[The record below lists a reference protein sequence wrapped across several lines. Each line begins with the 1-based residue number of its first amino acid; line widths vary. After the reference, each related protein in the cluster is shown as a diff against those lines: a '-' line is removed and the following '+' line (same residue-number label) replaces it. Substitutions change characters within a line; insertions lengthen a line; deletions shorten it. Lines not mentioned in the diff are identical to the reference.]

1 MAASKITKT
10 NLNIGAIS
18 ETLKCSQ
25 SDMTQISSR
34 NTFDLGRLCTHSNIN
49 KWAKYKPIHHSGLQI
64 LSESART
71 DRQGD
76 GEYYG
81 VKIRMDSGDMASL
94 HNVTFAYNK
103 PKGGASSP
111 YRLSDFINEAGTAG
125 YNHLAQPS
133 VYGSVSWQPKD
144 KQLYLDGGAS
154 SDDIQVTF
162 GTNIDDSLSIDFASL
177 LNLKDDDGNDGN
189 VTSLYPIVMVDDY
202 AIALKVKNGFGGY
215 DALPLSY
222 VGLRVAG
229 FHRDLPTSS
238 SGGTSSSESG
248 SGSLPSDF
256 PTITPNGTKAVTM
269 SVGLIKQI
277 VNTNLGYNLNNWTK
291 VDGVM
296 LSGFAVGVPSLND
309 DGLCGMA
316 VTLVA
321 KNYNKALSVSVTA
334 NDTYFTVTCDI
345 KYKDDV
351 PVRDFI
357 VSDNKQYTISVDMRQ
372 GDNNITHSKVVT
384 AFVTSSS
391 VTILSEFYFSDFGIA
406 GSVTG
411 SYTLNISV
419 IGTYSGVDEQVG
431 TGYYSHHK

>member
-1 MAASKITKT
+1 MAASKITKA

-25 SDMTQISSR
+25 SDMAQISSR
-34 NTFDLGRLCTHSNIN
+34 NTFDLGRLCTHANIN

-81 VKIRMDSGDMASL
+81 VMIRMNSGDMASL
-94 HNVTFAYNK
+94 HNVTFAYNR

-111 YRLSDFINEAGTAG
+111 YRLSDFINENGTAG

-133 VYGSVSWQPKD
+133 VYGSVAWQPQD

-162 GTNIDDSLSIDFASL
+162 GTNVGDSLSIDFASL
-177 LNLKDDDGNDGN
+177 LDASGSIKLS
-189 VTSLYPIVMVDDY
+189 SLYPIVMVDDY
-202 AIALKVKNGFGGY
+202 AIALKVKNDFGGY
-215 DALPLSY
+215 TALPLGSG
-222 VGLRVAG
+222 GLRVAG

-248 SGSLPSDF
+248 SGSLPSRF
-256 PTITPNGTKAVTM
+256 PTNTTEGKKAVTM
-269 SVGLIKQI
+269 SVGLIKEI

-291 VDGVM
+291 VGSVM
-296 LSGFAVGVPSLND
+296 LSGYSIGVPSLND

-321 KNYNKALSVSVTA
+321 KNYNKALKVAVA
-334 NDTYFTVTCDI
+334 AKDTYFTVTCEI
-345 KYKDDV
+345 KYKDV
-351 PVRDFI
+351 SVSDFI
-357 VSDNKQYTISVDMRQ
+357 VSDNKQYTISVDMTYGGGGMTTYSQ
-372 GDNNITHSKVVT
+372 VAT

-391 VTILSEFYFSDFGIA
+391 VTILSQFNFKDFGIQ

-411 SYTLNISV
+411 AYTLNISV
-419 IGTYSGVDEQVG
+419 FGTYSGVKEQVG
-431 TGYYSHHK
+431 TGYYSAS

>member
-25 SDMTQISSR
+25 SDMAQISSR

-81 VKIRMDSGDMASL
+81 VKIRMDSMAMSSL
-94 HNVTFAYNK
+94 HNVTFAYNR

-125 YNHLAQPS
+125 YNHLAKPS
-133 VYGSVSWQPKD
+133 VYGSVSWQPQY
-144 KQLYLDGGAS
+144 KQLYLDGGEL

-162 GTNIDDSLSIDFASL
+162 GTNVGDSLSIDFASL
-177 LNLKDDDGNDGN
+177 LNLKDGEG
-189 VTSLYPIVMVDDY
+189 VKSLYPIVMVGKY
-202 AIALKVKNGFGGY
+202 AIALKVKNDLGGY
-215 DALPLSY
+215 AAMPLGSG
-222 VGLRVAG
+222 GLRVAG
-229 FHRDLPTSS
+229 FHRDRPTSG

-248 SGSLPSDF
+248 SGSLPSEF
-256 PTITPNGTKAVTM
+256 PTNTSNGKKAVTM
-269 SVGLIKQI
+269 SVGLIKEI
-277 VNTNLGYNLNNWTK
+277 VNTNLGYNLNNWTM
-291 VDGVM
+291 VDGIV
-296 LSGFAVGVPSLND
+296 LRDFSVGVPSLND

-321 KNYNKALSVSVTA
+321 KNYNKALKAVVELASDTGFSVS
-334 NDTYFTVTCDI
+334 CSI
-345 KYKDDV
+345 KYTDV
-351 PVRDFI
+351 SISDF
-357 VSDNKQYTISVDMRQ
+357 VLSDDNKYTISVTMRQ
-372 GDNNITHSKVVT
+372 GGNDSTYSQVAT
-384 AFVTSSS
+384 AQVASSFFL
-391 VTILSEFYFSDFGIA
+391 IKEFNFSSFGII

-411 SYTLNISV
+411 AYTLNISV
-419 IGTYSGVDEQVG
+419 IGTYSGVSEQVG
-431 TGYYSHHK
+431 TGHFSAS

>member
-1 MAASKITKT
+1 MAASKITKS

-34 NTFDLGRLCTHSNIN
+34 NTFDLGRLCTHANIN

-81 VKIRMDSGDMASL
+81 VMIRMNSGNMASL

-111 YRLSDFINEAGTAG
+111 YRLSDFINENGTAG
-125 YNHLAQPS
+125 YNHLAKPS
-133 VYGSVSWQPKD
+133 VYGSVAWQPQD

-162 GTNIDDSLSIDFASL
+162 GTDSDSLSIDFASL
-177 LNLKDDDGNDGN
+177 LDASGSTKLG
-189 VTSLYPIVMVDDY
+189 SLYPIVMVDDY
-202 AIALKVKNGFGGY
+202 AIALKVKNDLGGY
-215 DALPLSY
+215 AAMPLGSG
-222 VGLRVAG
+222 GLRVAG
-229 FHRDLPTSS
+229 FHRDRPTSS

-256 PTITPNGTKAVTM
+256 PTNTSAGKKAVTM
-269 SVGLIKQI
+269 SVGLIKDI
-277 VNTNLGYNLNNWTK
+277 VNTNLGYNLNQWTYVK
-291 VDGVM
+291 DVM

-321 KNYNKALSVSVTA
+321 KNYNKALSVGVTA
-334 NDTYFTVTCDI
+334 DDTRFTVTCGI
-345 KYKDDV
+345 KYSDDV
-351 PVRDFI
+351 SVRDFV
-357 VSDNKQYTISVDMRQ
+357 VSDNKQYTISVDMTYGGGGMTTYSR
-372 GDNNITHSKVVT
+372 VVT
-384 AFVTSSS
+384 AFVTSS
-391 VTILSEFYFSDFGIA
+391 TFAILSEFKFSDFGIM

-411 SYTLNISV
+411 SYTLNVSV
-419 IGTYSGVDEQVG
+419 YGTYSGVKEQVG
-431 TGYYSHHK
+431 TGHFSAS

>member
-25 SDMTQISSR
+25 SDMSQISSR
-34 NTFDLGRLCTHSNIN
+34 STFDLGRLCTHANIN
-49 KWAKYKPIHHSGLQI
+49 KWARYKPIHHSGLQI

-94 HNVTFAYNK
+94 HNVTFAYNR

-111 YRLSDFINEAGTAG
+111 YRLSDFINENGTVG
-125 YNHLAQPS
+125 YNHLALPS

-177 LNLKDDDGNDGN
+177 LDASGSIK
-189 VTSLYPIVMVDDY
+189 VSSLYPIVMVGKY
-202 AIALKVKNGFGGY
+202 AIALKVKNDLGGY
-215 DALPLSY
+215 AALPLGSG
-222 VGLRVAG
+222 GLRVAG

-256 PTITPNGTKAVTM
+256 PTNTSAGKKAVTM
-269 SVGLIKQI
+269 SVGLIKEI
-277 VNTNLGYNLNNWTK
+277 VNTNLGYNLNKWTK
-291 VDGVM
+291 VGGVM
-296 LSGFAVGVPSLND
+296 LPGYSIGVPSLND

-316 VTLVA
+316 VTLVT
-321 KNYNKALSVSVTA
+321 KNYNKALKVAVELAS
-334 NDTYFTVTCDI
+334 DKDFRVTCSI
-345 KYKDDV
+345 KYSDDV
-351 PVRDFI
+351 SINDF
-357 VSDNKQYTISVDMRQ
+357 VLSDDNKYTISVTMRQ
-372 GDNNITHSKVVT
+372 GGVDMPTYSREAI
-384 AFVTSSS
+384 AQVTSSS
-391 VTILSEFYFSDFGIA
+391 LFLISQFNFKDFGIL

-419 IGTYSGVDEQVG
+419 FGTYSGVSEQVG
-431 TGYYSHHK
+431 TGHYSHS

>member
-1 MAASKITKT
+1 MAASKITKA

-34 NTFDLGRLCTHSNIN
+34 NTFDLGRLCTHTNIN

-81 VKIRMDSGDMASL
+81 VMIRMNSMAMSSL
-94 HNVTFAYNK
+94 HNVTFAYNR

-111 YRLSDFINEAGTAG
+111 YRLSDFINENGTAG
-125 YNHLAQPS
+125 YNHLAKPS

-144 KQLYLDGGAS
+144 KQLYLDGGES

-162 GTNIDDSLSIDFASL
+162 GTNTDDTLSIDFASL
-177 LNLKDDDGNDGN
+177 LDASGSIKLS
-189 VTSLYPIVMVDDY
+189 SLYPIVMVDDY
-202 AIALKVKNGFGGY
+202 AIALKVKNDFGGY
-215 DALPLSY
+215 AALPLGSG
-222 VGLRVAG
+222 GLRVAG
-229 FHRDLPTSS
+229 FHRDRPTSG

-248 SGSLPSDF
+248 SGSLPSEF
-256 PTITPNGTKAVTM
+256 PTNTSNGKKAVTM
-269 SVGLIKQI
+269 SVGLIKEI
-277 VNTNLGYNLNNWTK
+277 VNTNLGYNLNKWTYVK
-291 VDGVM
+291 DVM

-321 KNYNKALSVSVTA
+321 KNYNKALKAVVELASDTGFSVS
-334 NDTYFTVTCDI
+334 CSI
-345 KYKDDV
+345 KYTDV
-351 PVRDFI
+351 SISDF
-357 VSDNKQYTISVDMRQ
+357 VLSDDNKYTISVTMRQ
-372 GDNNITHSKVVT
+372 GDNESTYSQVAT
-384 AFVTSSS
+384 AQVASSFFL
-391 VTILSEFYFSDFGIA
+391 IKEFNFSSFGII

-411 SYTLNISV
+411 AYTLNISV
-419 IGTYSGVDEQVG
+419 FGTYSGVKEQVG
-431 TGYYSHHK
+431 TGHFSAS

>member
-34 NTFDLGRLCTHSNIN
+34 NTFDLGRLCTHTNIN

-81 VKIRMDSGDMASL
+81 VKIRMDSMNMSSL
-94 HNVTFAYNK
+94 HNVTFAYNR

-125 YNHLAQPS
+125 YNHLAKPS

-162 GTNIDDSLSIDFASL
+162 GTNTDDSLSIDFASL
-177 LNLKDDDGNDGN
+177 LNLEDGKD
-189 VTSLYPIVMVDDY
+189 VKSLYPIVMVDDY
-202 AIALKVKNGFGGY
+202 AIALKVKNDLGGY
-215 DALPLSY
+215 AALPLGSG
-222 VGLRVAG
+222 GLRVAG
-229 FHRDLPTSS
+229 FHRDRPTSG

-248 SGSLPSDF
+248 SGSLPSEF
-256 PTITPNGTKAVTM
+256 PTNTSNGKKAVTM
-269 SVGLIKQI
+269 SVGLIKEI
-277 VNTNLGYNLNNWTK
+277 VNTNLGYNLNKWTYVK
-291 VDGVM
+291 DVM
-296 LSGFAVGVPSLND
+296 LSGFSIGVPSLND

-321 KNYNKALSVSVTA
+321 KNYNKALKVEVKLASDKGFSVQC
-334 NDTYFTVTCDI
+334 FI
-345 KYKDDV
+345 KYTDV
-351 PVRDFI
+351 SISDFI
-357 VSDNKQYTISVDMRQ
+357 LSDDNKYTISVTMTQ
-372 GDNNITHSKVVT
+372 GDNNTTYSKVAT
-384 AFVTSSS
+384 AQVASSFFL
-391 VTILSEFYFSDFGIA
+391 ISEFNFSDFGIY

-411 SYTLNISV
+411 AYTLNISV
-419 IGTYSGVDEQVG
+419 FGTYSGVKEQVG
-431 TGYYSHHK
+431 TGHFSAS

>member
-1 MAASKITKT
+1 MAASKITKS

-25 SDMTQISSR
+25 SDMAQISSR
-34 NTFDLGRLCTHSNIN
+34 NTFDLGRLCTHTNIN
-49 KWAKYKPIHHSGLQI
+49 KWAIYKPIHHSGLQI

-81 VKIRMDSGDMASL
+81 VKIRMDSDMSSL
-94 HNVTFAYNK
+94 HNVTFAYNR

-125 YNHLAQPS
+125 YNHLAKPS

-144 KQLYLDGGAS
+144 KQLYLDGGES

-162 GTNIDDSLSIDFASL
+162 GTNTDDPLSIDFASL
-177 LNLKDDDGNDGN
+177 LDASGSIKLS
-189 VTSLYPIVMVDDY
+189 SLYPIVMVDDY
-202 AIALKVKNGFGGY
+202 AIALKVKNDLGGY
-215 DALPLSY
+215 AAMPLGSG
-222 VGLRVAG
+222 GLRVAG
-229 FHRDLPTSS
+229 FHRDRPTSG

-248 SGSLPSDF
+248 SGSLPSEF
-256 PTITPNGTKAVTM
+256 PTNTSAGKKAVTM
-269 SVGLIKQI
+269 SVGLIKDI
-277 VNTNLGYNLNNWTK
+277 VNTNLGYNLNQWTYVK
-291 VDGVM
+291 YVM

-321 KNYNKALSVSVTA
+321 KNYNKALSVGVTA
-334 NDTYFTVTCDI
+334 DDTRFTVTCGI
-345 KYKDDV
+345 KYSDDV
-351 PVRDFI
+351 SVRDFV
-357 VSDNKQYTISVDMRQ
+357 VSDNKQYTISVDMTD
-372 GDNNITHSKVVT
+372 GSSKITRSKVVA
-384 AFVTSSS
+384 AFVTSSTF
-391 VTILSEFYFSDFGIA
+391 TILSEFKFSEFGII

-411 SYTLNISV
+411 AYTLNISV
-419 IGTYSGVDEQVG
+419 FGTYSGVEEQVG
-431 TGYYSHHK
+431 TGHFSTS

>member
-25 SDMTQISSR
+25 SDMSQISSR
-34 NTFDLGRLCTHSNIN
+34 NTFDLGRLCTHANIN

-81 VKIRMDSGDMASL
+81 VKIRMDSMGMSSL
-94 HNVTFAYNK
+94 HNVTFAYNR

-125 YNHLAQPS
+125 YNHLAKPS
-133 VYGSVSWQPKD
+133 VYGSVSWQPQY

-177 LNLKDDDGNDGN
+177 LDASGSIKLS
-189 VTSLYPIVMVDDY
+189 SLYPIVMVDDY
-202 AIALKVKNGFGGY
+202 AIALKVKNDLGGY
-215 DALPLSY
+215 AAMPLGSG
-222 VGLRVAG
+222 GLRVAG
-229 FHRDLPTSS
+229 FHRDRPTSG

-256 PTITPNGTKAVTM
+256 PTNTSDGTKAVKM
-269 SVGLIKQI
+269 SVGLIKEI
-277 VNTNLGYNLNNWTK
+277 VNTNLGYNLNKWTYIK
-291 VDGVM
+291 DVM
-296 LSGFAVGVPSLND
+296 LSDFSVGVPSLND

-321 KNYNKALSVSVTA
+321 KNYNKALKVEVKLASDQGFSVQC
-334 NDTYFTVTCDI
+334 FI
-345 KYKDDV
+345 KYTDV
-351 PVRDFI
+351 SISDFI
-357 VSDNKQYTISVDMRQ
+357 LSDDNKYTISVTMTYGGVNMPTYSQ
-372 GDNNITHSKVVT
+372 EAIAQVASS
-384 AFVTSSS
+384 FFLTSPFDFSS
-391 VTILSEFYFSDFGIA
+391 FDII

-411 SYTLNISV
+411 AYTLNISV
-419 IGTYSGVDEQVG
+419 FGIYSGVKEQVG

>member
-1 MAASKITKT
+1 MAASNITKS

-34 NTFDLGRLCTHSNIN
+34 NTFDLGRLCTHTNIN

-81 VKIRMDSGDMASL
+81 VKIRMDSMNMSSL
-94 HNVTFAYNK
+94 HNVTFAYNR

-111 YRLSDFINEAGTAG
+111 YRLSDFINEGGTAG
-125 YNHLAQPS
+125 YNHLAKPS
-133 VYGSVSWQPKD
+133 VYGSVAWQPQD
-144 KQLYLDGGAS
+144 KQLYLDGGES

-162 GTNIDDSLSIDFASL
+162 GTNTDDSLSIDFASL
-177 LNLKDDDGNDGN
+177 LNLKDGDD
-189 VTSLYPIVMVDDY
+189 VKSLYPIVMVDDY
-202 AIALKVKNGFGGY
+202 AIALKVKNDLGGY
-215 DALPLSY
+215 AALPLGSG
-222 VGLRVAG
+222 GLRVAG
-229 FHRDLPTSS
+229 FHRDRPTSG

-248 SGSLPSDF
+248 SGSMPSEF
-256 PTITPNGTKAVTM
+256 PTNTSNGKKAVTM
-269 SVGLIKQI
+269 SVGLIKEI
-277 VNTNLGYNLNNWTK
+277 VNTNLGYNLNKWTYVK
-291 VDGVM
+291 DVM
-296 LSGFAVGVPSLND
+296 LSGFSIGVPSLND

-321 KNYNKALSVSVTA
+321 KNYNKALKVAVA
-334 NDTYFTVTCDI
+334 AKDTYFTVTCEI
-345 KYKDDV
+345 KYKDV
-351 PVRDFI
+351 PVSDFI
-357 VSDNKQYTISVDMRQ
+357 VSDNKQYTISVDMTYGGGGMTTYSQ
-372 GDNNITHSKVVT
+372 VAT

-391 VTILSEFYFSDFGIA
+391 FTILSEFHFSSFGIQ

-411 SYTLNISV
+411 AYTLNISV
-419 IGTYSGVDEQVG
+419 FGTYSGVEEQVG
-431 TGYYSHHK
+431 TGHYSAS

>member
-34 NTFDLGRLCTHSNIN
+34 NTFDLGRLCTHTNIN

-81 VKIRMDSGDMASL
+81 VKIRMDSMGMSSL
-94 HNVTFAYNK
+94 HNVTFAYNR

-125 YNHLAQPS
+125 YNHLAKPS
-133 VYGSVSWQPKD
+133 VYGSVSWQPQY

-162 GTNIDDSLSIDFASL
+162 GTNTDDTLSIDFASL
-177 LNLKDDDGNDGN
+177 LDASGSIKLS
-189 VTSLYPIVMVDDY
+189 SLYPIVMVDDY
-202 AIALKVKNGFGGY
+202 AIALKVKNDLGGY
-215 DALPLSY
+215 AAMPLGSG
-222 VGLRVAG
+222 GLRVAG
-229 FHRDLPTSS
+229 FHRDRPTSG

-248 SGSLPSDF
+248 SGSLPSEF
-256 PTITPNGTKAVTM
+256 PTNTSNGKKAVTM
-269 SVGLIKQI
+269 SVGLIKEI
-277 VNTNLGYNLNNWTK
+277 VNTNLGYNLNKWTYIK
-291 VDGVM
+291 DVM
-296 LSGFAVGVPSLND
+296 LSGFSIGVPSLND

-321 KNYNKALSVSVTA
+321 KNYNKALKVEVKLASDKGFSVQC
-334 NDTYFTVTCDI
+334 FI
-345 KYKDDV
+345 KYTDV
-351 PVRDFI
+351 PISDF
-357 VSDNKQYTISVDMRQ
+357 VLSDDNKYTISVTMRQ
-372 GDNNITHSKVVT
+372 GDNETTYSQVAT
-384 AFVTSSS
+384 AQVTSSS
-391 VTILSEFYFSDFGIA
+391 FFLIREFNFSSFGIQ

-419 IGTYSGVDEQVG
+419 IGTYSGVSEQVG
-431 TGYYSHHK
+431 TGHYSHS

>member
-81 VKIRMDSGDMASL
+81 VKIRMDSMDMSSL
-94 HNVTFAYNK
+94 HNVTFAYNR

-111 YRLSDFINEAGTAG
+111 YRLSDFINESGTAG
-125 YNHLAQPS
+125 YNHLAEPS

-162 GTNIDDSLSIDFASL
+162 GTNTDDSLSIDFASL
-177 LNLKDDDGNDGN
+177 LDASGSIKLS
-189 VTSLYPIVMVDDY
+189 SLYPIVMVDDY
-202 AIALKVKNGFGGY
+202 AIALKVKNDLGGY
-215 DALPLSY
+215 AAMPLGSG
-222 VGLRVAG
+222 GLRVAG
-229 FHRDLPTSS
+229 FHRDRPTSG

-248 SGSLPSDF
+248 SGSLPSEF
-256 PTITPNGTKAVTM
+256 PTNTSNGKKAVTM
-269 SVGLIKQI
+269 SVGLIKDI
-277 VNTNLGYNLNNWTK
+277 VNTNLGYNLNKWTYVK
-291 VDGVM
+291 DVI

-321 KNYNKALSVSVTA
+321 KNYNKALKAVVGLASDTGFSVRCS
-334 NDTYFTVTCDI
+334 I
-345 KYKDDV
+345 KYTDV
-351 PVRDFI
+351 SISDF
-357 VSDNKQYTISVDMRQ
+357 VLSDDNKYTISVTMRQ
-372 GDNNITHSKVVT
+372 GDNNIEHSKVAT
-384 AFVTSSS
+384 AQVASSFFLIS
-391 VTILSEFYFSDFGIA
+391 QFEFRDFGIM

-411 SYTLNISV
+411 AYTLNISV
-419 IGTYSGVDEQVG
+419 TGTYSGVSEQVG
-431 TGYYSHHK
+431 TGHFSAS

>member
-25 SDMTQISSR
+25 SDMSQISSR
-34 NTFDLGRLCTHSNIN
+34 NTFDLGRLCTHTNIN

-81 VKIRMDSGDMASL
+81 VKIRMDSMGMSSL
-94 HNVTFAYNK
+94 HNVTFAYNR

-125 YNHLAQPS
+125 YNHLAKPS
-133 VYGSVSWQPKD
+133 VYGSVAWQPQY

-162 GTNIDDSLSIDFASL
+162 GTNVGDSLSIDFASL
-177 LNLKDDDGNDGN
+177 LDASGSIKLS
-189 VTSLYPIVMVDDY
+189 SLYPIVMVDDY
-202 AIALKVKNGFGGY
+202 AIALKVKNDLGGY
-215 DALPLSY
+215 AAMPLGSG
-222 VGLRVAG
+222 GLRVAG
-229 FHRDLPTSS
+229 FHRDRPTSG

-248 SGSLPSDF
+248 SGSLPSEF
-256 PTITPNGTKAVTM
+256 PTNTSNGKKAVTM
-269 SVGLIKQI
+269 SVGLIKEI
-277 VNTNLGYNLNNWTK
+277 VNTNLGYNLNKWTYIK
-291 VDGVM
+291 DVM
-296 LSGFAVGVPSLND
+296 LSGYSIGVPSLND

-321 KNYNKALSVSVTA
+321 KNYNKALKAVVELASDTGFSVS
-334 NDTYFTVTCDI
+334 CSI
-345 KYKDDV
+345 KYTDV
-351 PVRDFI
+351 SIRDF
-357 VSDNKQYTISVDMRQ
+357 VLSDDNKYTISVTMRQ
-372 GDNNITHSKVVT
+372 GGNDSTYSQVAT
-384 AFVTSSS
+384 AQVASSFFL
-391 VTILSEFYFSDFGIA
+391 IKEFNFSSFGII

-411 SYTLNISV
+411 AYTLNISV
-419 IGTYSGVDEQVG
+419 FGTYSGVNEQVG
-431 TGYYSHHK
+431 TGHFSAS

>member
-1 MAASKITKT
+1 MAASKITKS

-81 VKIRMDSGDMASL
+81 VMIRMDSGNMGSL
-94 HNVTFAYNK
+94 HNVTFAYNR

-111 YRLSDFINEAGTAG
+111 YRLSDFINENGTAG
-125 YNHLAQPS
+125 YNHLAKPS
-133 VYGSVSWQPKD
+133 VYGSVSWQPQD
-144 KQLYLDGGAS
+144 KQLYLDGGES

-177 LNLKDDDGNDGN
+177 LDASGSIK
-189 VTSLYPIVMVDDY
+189 VSSLYPIVMVDDY
-202 AIALKVKNGFGGY
+202 AIALKVKNGLGGY
-215 DALPLSY
+215 AALPLES

-256 PTITPNGTKAVTM
+256 PTNTSEGKKAVTM
-269 SVGLIKQI
+269 SVGLVKEI

-291 VDGVM
+291 VGGVV
-296 LSGFAVGVPSLND
+296 LRDFAVGVPSLND

-321 KNYNKALSVSVTA
+321 KNYNKALKVEVKLASDKGFSVQC
-334 NDTYFTVTCDI
+334 FI
-345 KYKDDV
+345 KYTDV
-351 PVRDFI
+351 SISDFI
-357 VSDNKQYTISVDMRQ
+357 LSDDNKYTISVTMTYGGVDMPTYSQ
-372 GDNNITHSKVVT
+372 EAIAQVASS
-384 AFVTSSS
+384 FFLTSPFDFSS
-391 VTILSEFYFSDFGIA
+391 FDII

-411 SYTLNISV
+411 AYTLNISV
-419 IGTYSGVDEQVG
+419 FGTYSGVDEQVG
-431 TGYYSHHK
+431 TGYYSHS

>member
-34 NTFDLGRLCTHSNIN
+34 NTFDLGRLCTHANIN

-81 VKIRMDSGDMASL
+81 VMIRMDSMAMSSL
-94 HNVTFAYNK
+94 HNVTFAYNR

-125 YNHLAQPS
+125 YNHLAKPS
-133 VYGSVSWQPKD
+133 VYGSVAWQPKD
-144 KQLYLDGGAS
+144 KQLYLDGGES

-162 GTNIDDSLSIDFASL
+162 GTNVDDSLSIDFASL
-177 LNLKDDDGNDGN
+177 LDASGSIKLS
-189 VTSLYPIVMVDDY
+189 SLYPIVMVGDY
-202 AIALKVKNGFGGY
+202 AIALKVKNDLGGY
-215 DALPLSY
+215 AALPLGSG
-222 VGLRVAG
+222 GLRVAG
-229 FHRDLPTSS
+229 FHRDRPTSG

-256 PTITPNGTKAVTM
+256 PTNTSEGKKAVTM
-269 SVGLIKQI
+269 SVGLIKEI
-277 VNTNLGYNLNNWTK
+277 VNTNLGFNLNNWTYVK
-291 VDGVM
+291 DVM

-321 KNYNKALSVSVTA
+321 KNYNKALKAVVELASDTGFSVS
-334 NDTYFTVTCDI
+334 CSI
-345 KYKDDV
+345 KYTDV
-351 PVRDFI
+351 SISDF
-357 VSDNKQYTISVDMRQ
+357 VLSDDNKYTISVTMRQ
-372 GDNNITHSKVVT
+372 GDNESTYSQVAT
-384 AFVTSSS
+384 AQVASSFFL
-391 VTILSEFYFSDFGIA
+391 IKEFNFSSFGIM

-419 IGTYSGVDEQVG
+419 FGTYSGVKEQVG
-431 TGYYSHHK
+431 TGYFSAS

>member
-1 MAASKITKT
+1 MAASKITKS

-81 VKIRMDSGDMASL
+81 VMIRMNSGDMASL
-94 HNVTFAYNK
+94 HNVTFAYNR

-111 YRLSDFINEAGTAG
+111 YRLSDFINENGTAG
-125 YNHLAQPS
+125 YNHLAKPS

-144 KQLYLDGGAS
+144 KQLYLDGGES

-189 VTSLYPIVMVDDY
+189 VTSLYPIVMVDNY

-222 VGLRVAG
+222 AGLRVAG
-229 FHRDLPTSS
+229 FHRDLPTSG

-256 PTITPNGTKAVTM
+256 PTNTSAGKKAVTM
-269 SVGLIKQI
+269 SVGLIKKI
-277 VNTNLGYNLNNWTK
+277 VNTSLGYNLNKWTK
-291 VDGVM
+291 VGGIM
-296 LSGFAVGVPSLND
+296 LSDYSIGVPSLND

-321 KNYNKALSVSVTA
+321 KNYNKALKVEVKLASDKGFSVQC
-334 NDTYFTVTCDI
+334 FI
-345 KYKDDV
+345 KYTDV
-351 PVRDFI
+351 SISDFI
-357 VSDNKQYTISVDMRQ
+357 RSDDNKYTISVTMTYGGVDMPTYSQ
-372 GDNNITHSKVVT
+372 EAIAQVASS
-384 AFVTSSS
+384 FFLTSPFDFSS
-391 VTILSEFYFSDFGIA
+391 FDII

-411 SYTLNISV
+411 AYTLNISV
-419 IGTYSGVDEQVG
+419 FGIYSGVKEQVG
-431 TGYYSHHK
+431 TGHFSAS

>member
-1 MAASKITKT
+1 MAASKITKS

-25 SDMTQISSR
+25 SDMSQISSR
-34 NTFDLGRLCTHSNIN
+34 NTFDLGRLCTHTNIN

-81 VKIRMDSGDMASL
+81 VKIRMDSMGMSSL
-94 HNVTFAYNK
+94 HNVTFAYNR

-125 YNHLAQPS
+125 YNHLAKPS
-133 VYGSVSWQPKD
+133 VYGSVAWQPQD
-144 KQLYLDGGAS
+144 KQLYLDGGES

-162 GTNIDDSLSIDFASL
+162 GTNTDDTLSIDFASL
-177 LNLKDDDGNDGN
+177 LDASGSIKLS
-189 VTSLYPIVMVDDY
+189 SLYPIVMVDDY
-202 AIALKVKNGFGGY
+202 AIALKVKNDLGGY
-215 DALPLSY
+215 AAMPLGSG
-222 VGLRVAG
+222 GLRVAG
-229 FHRDLPTSS
+229 FHRDRPTSG

-256 PTITPNGTKAVTM
+256 PTNTSNGKKAVTM
-269 SVGLIKQI
+269 SVGLIKEI
-277 VNTNLGYNLNNWTK
+277 ANTNLGYNLNKWTYIK
-291 VDGVM
+291 DVM
-296 LSGFAVGVPSLND
+296 LSGFSIGVPSLND

-321 KNYNKALSVSVTA
+321 KNYNKALKVEVKLASDTDFSVS
-334 NDTYFTVTCDI
+334 CSI
-345 KYKDDV
+345 KYTDV
-351 PVRDFI
+351 PISDF
-357 VSDNKQYTISVDMRQ
+357 VLSDDNKYTISVTMRQ
-372 GDNNITHSKVVT
+372 GDNETTYSQVAT
-384 AFVTSSS
+384 AQVTSSS
-391 VTILSEFYFSDFGIA
+391 FFLIREFNFSSFGIQ

-411 SYTLNISV
+411 AYTLNISV
-419 IGTYSGVDEQVG
+419 FGIYSGVKEQVG
-431 TGYYSHHK
+431 TGHYSHS

>member
-34 NTFDLGRLCTHSNIN
+34 NTFDLGRLCTHTNIN

-94 HNVTFAYNK
+94 HNVTFAYNR

-125 YNHLAQPS
+125 YNHLAKPS

-189 VTSLYPIVMVDDY
+189 VTSLYPIVMVDGY
-202 AIALKVKNGFGGY
+202 AIALKVKNDFGGY
-215 DALPLSY
+215 AALPLGSA
-222 VGLRVAG
+222 GLRVAG

-256 PTITPNGTKAVTM
+256 PTITSNGAKAVTM
-269 SVGLIKQI
+269 SVGLIKDI
-277 VNTNLGYNLNNWTK
+277 VNTNLGYNLNKWTYVK
-291 VDGVM
+291 DVM

-321 KNYNKALSVSVTA
+321 KNYNKALKAEVELASANGFSVRC
-334 NDTYFTVTCDI
+334 YI
-345 KYKDDV
+345 KYTDV
-351 PVRDFI
+351 SISEFI
-357 VSDNKQYTISVDMRQ
+357 LSDNNEYTISVTMRQ
-372 GDNNITHSKVVT
+372 GDNDSAYSQVAT
-384 AFVTSSS
+384 AQVASSFFL
-391 VTILSEFYFSDFGIA
+391 IKEFNFSSFGIY

-411 SYTLNISV
+411 AYTLDISV
-419 IGTYSGVDEQVG
+419 TGTYSGVSEQVG
-431 TGYYSHHK
+431 TGYYSHS

>member
-1 MAASKITKT
+1 MAASKITKS

-34 NTFDLGRLCTHSNIN
+34 NTFDLGRLCTHTNIN

-81 VKIRMDSGDMASL
+81 VKIRMDSDMSSL
-94 HNVTFAYNK
+94 HNVTFAYNR

-125 YNHLAQPS
+125 YNHLAKPS
-133 VYGSVSWQPKD
+133 VYGSVAWQPKD

-162 GTNIDDSLSIDFASL
+162 GTNTDDTLSIDFASL
-177 LNLKDDDGNDGN
+177 LDASGSIKLS
-189 VTSLYPIVMVDDY
+189 SLYPIVMVDDY
-202 AIALKVKNGFGGY
+202 AIALKVKNDLGGY
-215 DALPLSY
+215 AAMPLGSG
-222 VGLRVAG
+222 GLRVAG
-229 FHRDLPTSS
+229 FHRDRPTSG

-248 SGSLPSDF
+248 SGSLPSEF
-256 PTITPNGTKAVTM
+256 PTNTSNGKKAVTM
-269 SVGLIKQI
+269 SVGLIKEI
-277 VNTNLGYNLNNWTK
+277 VNTNLGYNLNQWTYVK
-291 VDGVM
+291 DVM

-321 KNYNKALSVSVTA
+321 KNYNKALKVEVKLASDKGFSVQC
-334 NDTYFTVTCDI
+334 FI
-345 KYKDDV
+345 KYTDV
-351 PVRDFI
+351 SISDFI
-357 VSDNKQYTISVDMRQ
+357 LSDDNKYTISVTMTYGGVDMPTYSQ
-372 GDNNITHSKVVT
+372 EAIAQVASS
-384 AFVTSSS
+384 FFLTSPFDFSS
-391 VTILSEFYFSDFGIA
+391 FDII

-411 SYTLNISV
+411 AYTLNISV
-419 IGTYSGVDEQVG
+419 FGIYSGVKEQVG
-431 TGYYSHHK
+431 TGHYSHS

>member
-1 MAASKITKT
+1 MAASKITKS

-25 SDMTQISSR
+25 SDMSQISSR
-34 NTFDLGRLCTHSNIN
+34 NTFDLGRLCTHTNIN

-81 VKIRMDSGDMASL
+81 VKIRMDSMGMSSL
-94 HNVTFAYNK
+94 HNVTFAYNR

-125 YNHLAQPS
+125 YNHLAKPS
-133 VYGSVSWQPKD
+133 VYGSVAWQPQD
-144 KQLYLDGGAS
+144 KQLYLDGGES

-162 GTNIDDSLSIDFASL
+162 GTNTDDTLSIDFASL
-177 LNLKDDDGNDGN
+177 LDASGSIKLS
-189 VTSLYPIVMVDDY
+189 SLYPIVMVDDY
-202 AIALKVKNGFGGY
+202 AIALKVKNDLGGY
-215 DALPLSY
+215 AAMPLGSG
-222 VGLRVAG
+222 GLRVAG
-229 FHRDLPTSS
+229 FHRDRPTSG

-256 PTITPNGTKAVTM
+256 PTNTSAGTKAVTM
-269 SVGLIKQI
+269 SVGLIKEI
-277 VNTNLGYNLNNWTK
+277 VNTNLGYNLNKWTYIK
-291 VDGVM
+291 DVM
-296 LSGFAVGVPSLND
+296 LSGFSIGVPSLND

-321 KNYNKALSVSVTA
+321 KNYNKALKVAVGLASDKGFSVS
-334 NDTYFTVTCDI
+334 CSI
-345 KYKDDV
+345 KYTDV
-351 PVRDFI
+351 PISDF
-357 VSDNKQYTISVDMRQ
+357 VLSDDNKYTISVTMRQ
-372 GDNNITHSKVVT
+372 GDNETTYSQVAT
-384 AFVTSSS
+384 AQVTSSS
-391 VTILSEFYFSDFGIA
+391 FFLIREFNFSSFGIQ

-419 IGTYSGVDEQVG
+419 IGTYSGVSEQVG
-431 TGYYSHHK
+431 TGHYSHS

>member
-1 MAASKITKT
+1 MAASKIPKS

-34 NTFDLGRLCTHSNIN
+34 NTFDLGRLCTHTNIN

-81 VKIRMDSGDMASL
+81 VKIRMDSMDMSSL
-94 HNVTFAYNK
+94 HNVTFAYNR

-125 YNHLAQPS
+125 YNHLAKPS
-133 VYGSVSWQPKD
+133 VYGSVAWQPQD

-162 GTNIDDSLSIDFASL
+162 GTNVGDSLSIDFASL
-177 LNLKDDDGNDGN
+177 LDASGSIKLS
-189 VTSLYPIVMVDDY
+189 SLYPIVMVDDY
-202 AIALKVKNGFGGY
+202 AIALKVKNDLGGY
-215 DALPLSY
+215 AAMPLGSG
-222 VGLRVAG
+222 GLRVAG
-229 FHRDLPTSS
+229 FHRDLPTSG

-248 SGSLPSDF
+248 SGSLPSEF
-256 PTITPNGTKAVTM
+256 PTNTSNGKKAVTM
-269 SVGLIKQI
+269 SVGLIKEI
-277 VNTNLGYNLNNWTK
+277 VNTNLGYNLNKWTYIK
-291 VDGVM
+291 DVM
-296 LSGFAVGVPSLND
+296 LSGFSIGVPSLND

-321 KNYNKALSVSVTA
+321 KNYNKALKVEVKLASDKGFSVQC
-334 NDTYFTVTCDI
+334 FI
-345 KYKDDV
+345 KYTDV
-351 PVRDFI
+351 PISDF
-357 VSDNKQYTISVDMRQ
+357 VLSDDNKYTISVTMRQ
-372 GDNNITHSKVVT
+372 GDNETTYSQVAT
-384 AFVTSSS
+384 AQVTSSS
-391 VTILSEFYFSDFGIA
+391 FFLIREFNFSSFGIQ

-419 IGTYSGVDEQVG
+419 IGTYSGVSEQVG
-431 TGYYSHHK
+431 TGHYSHS

>member
-81 VKIRMDSGDMASL
+81 VKIRMDSMGMSSL
-94 HNVTFAYNK
+94 HNVTFAYNR

-111 YRLSDFINEAGTAG
+111 YRLSDFINENGTAG
-125 YNHLAQPS
+125 YNHLAKPS

-162 GTNIDDSLSIDFASL
+162 GTNTDDSLSIDFASL
-177 LNLKDDDGNDGN
+177 LDASGSIKIS
-189 VTSLYPIVMVDDY
+189 SLYPIVMVDDY
-202 AIALKVKNGFGGY
+202 AIALKVKNDLGGY
-215 DALPLSY
+215 AAMPLGSG
-222 VGLRVAG
+222 GLRVAG

-248 SGSLPSDF
+248 SGSLPSEF
-256 PTITPNGTKAVTM
+256 PTNTSNGKKAVTM
-269 SVGLIKQI
+269 SVGLIKEI
-277 VNTNLGYNLNNWTK
+277 VNTNLGYNLNKWTYVK
-291 VDGVM
+291 DVM
-296 LSGFAVGVPSLND
+296 LSGFSVGVPSLND

-321 KNYNKALSVSVTA
+321 NNYNKALKVEVKLASDKGFSVQC
-334 NDTYFTVTCDI
+334 FI
-345 KYKDDV
+345 KYTDV
-351 PVRDFI
+351 SISDFLL
-357 VSDNKQYTISVDMRQ
+357 SDDNKYTISVTMTYGGADMPTYSQ
-372 GDNNITHSKVVT
+372 EAIAQVASS
-384 AFVTSSS
+384 FFLTSPFDFSS
-391 VTILSEFYFSDFGIA
+391 FDII

-411 SYTLNISV
+411 AYTLNISV
-419 IGTYSGVDEQVG
+419 IGTYSGVSEQVG
-431 TGYYSHHK
+431 TGHYSHS

>member
-25 SDMTQISSR
+25 SDMSQISSR
-34 NTFDLGRLCTHSNIN
+34 NTFDLGRLCTHTNIN

-81 VKIRMDSGDMASL
+81 VKIRMDSMDMGSL
-94 HNVTFAYNK
+94 HNVTFAYNR

-125 YNHLAQPS
+125 YNHLAKPS
-133 VYGSVSWQPKD
+133 VYGSVAWQPQD
-144 KQLYLDGGAS
+144 KQLYLDGGES

-162 GTNIDDSLSIDFASL
+162 GTNTDDTLSIDFASL
-177 LNLKDDDGNDGN
+177 LDASGSIKLS
-189 VTSLYPIVMVDDY
+189 SLYPIVMVDDY
-202 AIALKVKNGFGGY
+202 AIALKVKNDLGGY
-215 DALPLSY
+215 AAMPLGSG
-222 VGLRVAG
+222 GLRVAG
-229 FHRDLPTSS
+229 FHRDRPTRG

-256 PTITPNGTKAVTM
+256 PTITSNGKKAVTM
-269 SVGLIKQI
+269 SVGLIKEI
-277 VNTNLGYNLNNWTK
+277 VNTNLGYNLNKWTYIK
-291 VDGVM
+291 DVM
-296 LSGFAVGVPSLND
+296 LSGFSIGVPSLND

-321 KNYNKALSVSVTA
+321 KNYNKALKVEVKLASDKGFSVQC
-334 NDTYFTVTCDI
+334 FI
-345 KYKDDV
+345 KYTDV
-351 PVRDFI
+351 SISDFI
-357 VSDNKQYTISVDMRQ
+357 LSDDNKYTISVTMTYGGVDMPTYSQ
-372 GDNNITHSKVVT
+372 EAIAQVASS
-384 AFVTSSS
+384 FFLTSPFDFSS
-391 VTILSEFYFSDFGIA
+391 FDIM

-419 IGTYSGVDEQVG
+419 IGTYSGVSEQVG
-431 TGYYSHHK
+431 TGHYSHS

>member
-1 MAASKITKT
+1 MAASKITKA

-25 SDMTQISSR
+25 SDMSQISSR
-34 NTFDLGRLCTHSNIN
+34 NTFDLGRLCTHTNVN

-94 HNVTFAYNK
+94 HNVTFAYNR

-125 YNHLAQPS
+125 YNHLAKPS
-133 VYGSVSWQPKD
+133 VYGSVAWQPQD

-154 SDDIQVTF
+154 SDDIPVTF
-162 GTNIDDSLSIDFASL
+162 GTNTDDTLSIDFASL
-177 LNLKDDDGNDGN
+177 LDASGSIKLS
-189 VTSLYPIVMVDDY
+189 SLYPIVMVDDY
-202 AIALKVKNGFGGY
+202 AIALKVKNDLGGY
-215 DALPLSY
+215 AALPLGSG
-222 VGLRVAG
+222 GLRVAG
-229 FHRDLPTSS
+229 FHRDRPTSG

-248 SGSLPSDF
+248 SGSLPSEF
-256 PTITPNGTKAVTM
+256 PTNTSNGKKAVTM
-269 SVGLIKQI
+269 SVGLIKEI
-277 VNTNLGYNLNNWTK
+277 VNTNLGYNLNKWTYIK
-291 VDGVM
+291 DVM
-296 LSGFAVGVPSLND
+296 LSGFSIGVPSLND

-321 KNYNKALSVSVTA
+321 KNYNKAPKAVVELASDPGFSVS
-334 NDTYFTVTCDI
+334 CSI
-345 KYKDDV
+345 KYTDV
-351 PVRDFI
+351 SIRDF
-357 VSDNKQYTISVDMRQ
+357 VLSDDNKYTISVTMRQ
-372 GDNNITHSKVVT
+372 GDNETTYSQVAT
-384 AFVTSSS
+384 AQVTSSS
-391 VTILSEFYFSDFGIA
+391 FFLIREFNFSSFGIQ

-419 IGTYSGVDEQVG
+419 IGTYSGVSEQVG
-431 TGYYSHHK
+431 TGHYSHS

>member
-34 NTFDLGRLCTHSNIN
+34 NTFDLGRLCTHTNIN

-81 VKIRMDSGDMASL
+81 VKIRMDSMGMSSL
-94 HNVTFAYNK
+94 HNVTFAYNR

-125 YNHLAQPS
+125 YNHLAKPS

-177 LNLKDDDGNDGN
+177 LDASGSIKLS
-189 VTSLYPIVMVDDY
+189 SLYPIVMVDDY
-202 AIALKVKNGFGGY
+202 AIALKVKNDLGGY
-215 DALPLSY
+215 AALPLGSG
-222 VGLRVAG
+222 GLRVAG
-229 FHRDLPTSS
+229 FHRDRPTSG

-248 SGSLPSDF
+248 SGSLPSEF
-256 PTITPNGTKAVTM
+256 PTNTSNGKKAVTM
-269 SVGLIKQI
+269 SVGLIKEI
-277 VNTNLGYNLNNWTK
+277 VNTNLGYNLNKWTYVK
-291 VDGVM
+291 DVM
-296 LSGFAVGVPSLND
+296 LSGFSIGVPSLND

-321 KNYNKALSVSVTA
+321 KNYNKALKVAVA
-334 NDTYFTVTCDI
+334 AKDTYFTVTCEI
-345 KYKDDV
+345 KYKDV
-351 PVRDFI
+351 PVSDFI
-357 VSDNKQYTISVDMRQ
+357 VSDNKQYTISVDMTYGGGGMTTYSQ
-372 GDNNITHSKVVT
+372 VAT

-391 VTILSEFYFSDFGIA
+391 FTILSEFKFESFGIM

-419 IGTYSGVDEQVG
+419 FGTYSGVEEQVG
-431 TGYYSHHK
+431 TGHYSAS

>member
-25 SDMTQISSR
+25 SDMSQISSR
-34 NTFDLGRLCTHSNIN
+34 NTFDLGRLCTHTNIN

-81 VKIRMDSGDMASL
+81 VKIRMDSMGMSSL
-94 HNVTFAYNK
+94 HNVTFAYNR

-125 YNHLAQPS
+125 YNHRAKTS
-133 VYGSVSWQPKD
+133 VYGSVSWQPQY

-162 GTNIDDSLSIDFASL
+162 GTNTDDTLSIDFASL
-177 LNLKDDDGNDGN
+177 LDASGSIKLS
-189 VTSLYPIVMVDDY
+189 SLYPIVMVDDY
-202 AIALKVKNGFGGY
+202 AIALKVKNDLGGY
-215 DALPLSY
+215 AAMPLGSG
-222 VGLRVAG
+222 GLRVAG
-229 FHRDLPTSS
+229 FHRDRPTSG

-248 SGSLPSDF
+248 SGSLPSEF
-256 PTITPNGTKAVTM
+256 PTNTSNGKKAVTM
-269 SVGLIKQI
+269 SVGLIKEI
-277 VNTNLGYNLNNWTK
+277 VNTNLGYNLNKWTYIK
-291 VDGVM
+291 DVM
-296 LSGFAVGVPSLND
+296 LSGFSIGVPSLND

-321 KNYNKALSVSVTA
+321 KNYNKALKVEVGLASDTGFSVS
-334 NDTYFTVTCDI
+334 CSI
-345 KYKDDV
+345 KYTDV
-351 PVRDFI
+351 SISDF
-357 VSDNKQYTISVDMRQ
+357 VLSDDNKYTISVTMTQ
-372 GDNNITHSKVVT
+372 GDNNSTYSQVAT
-384 AFVTSSS
+384 AQVASSFFL
-391 VTILSEFYFSDFGIA
+391 IKEFNFSSFGII

-411 SYTLNISV
+411 AYTLNISV
-419 IGTYSGVDEQVG
+419 FGTYSGVKEQVG
-431 TGYYSHHK
+431 TGHFSAS

>member
-1 MAASKITKT
+1 MAQSKITKT

-34 NTFDLGRLCTHSNIN
+34 NTFDLGRLCTHTNIN

-81 VKIRMDSGDMASL
+81 VKIRMDSMGMSSL
-94 HNVTFAYNK
+94 HNVTFAYNR

-125 YNHLAQPS
+125 YNHLAKPS
-133 VYGSVSWQPKD
+133 VYGSVAWQPQD
-144 KQLYLDGGAS
+144 KQLYLDGGES

-162 GTNIDDSLSIDFASL
+162 GTNTDDSLSIDFASL
-177 LNLKDDDGNDGN
+177 LDASGSIK
-189 VTSLYPIVMVDDY
+189 VSSLYPIVMVDDY
-202 AIALKVKNGFGGY
+202 AIALKVKNDLGGY
-215 DALPLSY
+215 AAMPLGSG
-222 VGLRVAG
+222 GLRVAG
-229 FHRDLPTSS
+229 FHRDRPTSG

-248 SGSLPSDF
+248 SGSLPSEF
-256 PTITPNGTKAVTM
+256 PTNTSNGKKAVTM
-269 SVGLIKQI
+269 SVGLIKEI
-277 VNTNLGYNLNNWTK
+277 VNTNLGYNLNKWTYIK
-291 VDGVM
+291 DVM
-296 LSGFAVGVPSLND
+296 LSGFSIGVPSLND

-321 KNYNKALSVSVTA
+321 KNYNKALKVEVGLASDKGFSVT
-334 NDTYFTVTCDI
+334 CSI
-345 KYKDDV
+345 KYSDDV
-351 PVRDFI
+351 SISDF
-357 VSDNKQYTISVDMRQ
+357 VLSDDNKYTISVTMRQ
-372 GDNNITHSKVVT
+372 GDNETTYSQVAT
-384 AFVTSSS
+384 AQVTSSS
-391 VTILSEFYFSDFGIA
+391 FFLIREFNFSSFGIQ

-419 IGTYSGVDEQVG
+419 IGTYSGVSEQVG
-431 TGYYSHHK
+431 TGHYSHS

>member
-34 NTFDLGRLCTHSNIN
+34 NTFDLGRLCTHTNIN

-81 VKIRMDSGDMASL
+81 VKIRMDSDMSSL
-94 HNVTFAYNK
+94 HNVTFAYNR

-111 YRLSDFINEAGTAG
+111 YRLSDFINENGTAG
-125 YNHLAQPS
+125 YNHLAKPS

-162 GTNIDDSLSIDFASL
+162 GTDSDSLSIDFASL
-177 LNLKDDDGNDGN
+177 LDASGSTKLG
-189 VTSLYPIVMVDDY
+189 SLYPIVMVDDY
-202 AIALKVKNGFGGY
+202 AIALKVKNDLGGY
-215 DALPLSY
+215 AALPLGSG
-222 VGLRVAG
+222 GLRVAG
-229 FHRDLPTSS
+229 FHRDRPTSG

-256 PTITPNGTKAVTM
+256 PTNTSAGKKAVTM
-269 SVGLIKQI
+269 SVGLIKDI
-277 VNTNLGYNLNNWTK
+277 VNTNLGYNLNQWTYVK
-291 VDGVM
+291 YVM

-321 KNYNKALSVSVTA
+321 KNYNKALSVGVTA
-334 NDTYFTVTCDI
+334 DDTRFTVTCGI
-345 KYKDDV
+345 KYSDDV
-351 PVRDFI
+351 SVRDFV
-357 VSDNKQYTISVDMRQ
+357 VSDNKQYTISVDMTD
-372 GDNNITHSKVVT
+372 GSSKITRSKVVA
-384 AFVTSSS
+384 AFVTSSTF
-391 VTILSEFYFSDFGIA
+391 TILSEFKFSEFGIM

-411 SYTLNISV
+411 SYSLNVSV
-419 IGTYSGVDEQVG
+419 YGTYSDVSEQVG
-431 TGYYSHHK
+431 TGHYSHS

>member
-1 MAASKITKT
+1 MAASNITKSS
-10 NLNIGAIS
+10 LNIGAIS

-34 NTFDLGRLCTHSNIN
+34 NTFDLGRLCTHTNIN

-64 LSESART
+64 LSEGART

-81 VKIRMDSGDMASL
+81 VKIRMDSMGMSSL
-94 HNVTFAYNK
+94 HNVTFAYNR

-125 YNHLAQPS
+125 YNHLAKPS
-133 VYGSVSWQPKD
+133 VYGSVAWQPQD

-162 GTNIDDSLSIDFASL
+162 GTNTDDSLSIDFASL
-177 LNLKDDDGNDGN
+177 LDASGSIKLS
-189 VTSLYPIVMVDDY
+189 SLYPIVMVDDY
-202 AIALKVKNGFGGY
+202 AIALKVKNDLGGY
-215 DALPLSY
+215 AALPLGSG
-222 VGLRVAG
+222 GLRVAG
-229 FHRDLPTSS
+229 FHRDRPTSG

-248 SGSLPSDF
+248 SGSMPSEF
-256 PTITPNGTKAVTM
+256 PTNTSNGKKAVTM
-269 SVGLIKQI
+269 SVGLIKEI
-277 VNTNLGYNLNNWTK
+277 VNTNLGYNLNKWTYVK
-291 VDGVM
+291 DVM
-296 LSGFAVGVPSLND
+296 LSGFSIGVPSLND

-321 KNYNKALSVSVTA
+321 KNYNKALKVAVA
-334 NDTYFTVTCDI
+334 AKDTYFTVTCEI
-345 KYKDDV
+345 KYKDV
-351 PVRDFI
+351 PVSDFI
-357 VSDNKQYTISVDMRQ
+357 VSDNKQYTISVDMTYGGGGMTTYSQ
-372 GDNNITHSKVVT
+372 VAT

-391 VTILSEFYFSDFGIA
+391 FTILSEFHFSSFGIQ

-411 SYTLNISV
+411 AYTLNISV
-419 IGTYSGVDEQVG
+419 FGTYSGVEEQVG
-431 TGYYSHHK
+431 TGHYSAS

>member
-1 MAASKITKT
+1 MAASKITKA

-34 NTFDLGRLCTHSNIN
+34 NTFDLGRLCTHANIN

-81 VKIRMDSGDMASL
+81 VKIRMDSGDMSSL
-94 HNVTFAYNK
+94 HNVTFAYNR

-111 YRLSDFINEAGTAG
+111 YRLSDFINENGTAG
-125 YNHLAQPS
+125 YNHLAKPS
-133 VYGSVSWQPKD
+133 VYGSVSWQPQD
-144 KQLYLDGGAS
+144 KQLYLDGGES

-162 GTNIDDSLSIDFASL
+162 GTNTDDSLSIDFASL
-177 LNLKDDDGNDGN
+177 LNLEDGKD

-215 DALPLSY
+215 TALPLSS

-229 FHRDLPTSS
+229 FHRDLPTSG

-256 PTITPNGTKAVTM
+256 PTITSNGTKAVTM
-269 SVGLIKQI
+269 SVGLVKEIT
-277 VNTNLGYNLNNWTK
+277 NTNLGYNLNKWTK
-291 VDGVM
+291 VGGAM
-296 LSGFAVGVPSLND
+296 LSGFSVGVPSLND

-321 KNYNKALSVSVTA
+321 KNYNKALKAVVGLASDTGFSVQC
-334 NDTYFTVTCDI
+334 FI
-345 KYKDDV
+345 KYSDV
-351 PVRDFI
+351 PISDF
-357 VSDNKQYTISVDMRQ
+357 VLSDDNKYTISVTMTQ
-372 GDNNITHSKVVT
+372 GDNNTTYSKVAT
-384 AFVTSSS
+384 AQVASSFFL
-391 VTILSEFYFSDFGIA
+391 ISEFNFSDFGIY

-411 SYTLNISV
+411 AYTLNISV
-419 IGTYSGVDEQVG
+419 FGTYSGVKEQVG
-431 TGYYSHHK
+431 TGHFSAS

>member
-1 MAASKITKT
+1 MAASKITKS

-25 SDMTQISSR
+25 SDMAQISSR
-34 NTFDLGRLCTHSNIN
+34 NTFDLGRLCTHANIN

-81 VKIRMDSGDMASL
+81 VKIRMDSMGMSSL
-94 HNVTFAYNK
+94 HNVTFAYNR

-125 YNHLAQPS
+125 YNHLAKPS

-162 GTNIDDSLSIDFASL
+162 GTNTDDSLSIDFASL
-177 LNLKDDDGNDGN
+177 LDASGSIKIS
-189 VTSLYPIVMVDDY
+189 SLYPIVMVDDY
-202 AIALKVKNGFGGY
+202 AIALKVKNDLGGY
-215 DALPLSY
+215 AAMPLGSG
-222 VGLRVAG
+222 GLRVAG

-256 PTITPNGTKAVTM
+256 PTITSNGTKAVTM
-269 SVGLIKQI
+269 SVGLIKEI
-277 VNTNLGYNLNNWTK
+277 VNTNLGYNLNKWTYVK
-291 VDGVM
+291 DVM
-296 LSGFAVGVPSLND
+296 LSGFSVGVPSLND

-321 KNYNKALSVSVTA
+321 KNYNKALKVEVKLASDKGFSVQC
-334 NDTYFTVTCDI
+334 FI
-345 KYKDDV
+345 KYTDV
-351 PVRDFI
+351 SISDFI
-357 VSDNKQYTISVDMRQ
+357 LSDDNKYTISVTMTYGGVDMPTYSQ
-372 GDNNITHSKVVT
+372 EAIAQVASS
-384 AFVTSSS
+384 FFLTSPFDFSS
-391 VTILSEFYFSDFGIA
+391 FDII

-411 SYTLNISV
+411 AYTLNISV
-419 IGTYSGVDEQVG
+419 FGTYSGVKEQVG
-431 TGYYSHHK
+431 TGHYSHS

>member
-34 NTFDLGRLCTHSNIN
+34 NTFDLGRLCTHANIN

-81 VKIRMDSGDMASL
+81 VKIRMDSMGMSSL
-94 HNVTFAYNK
+94 HNVTFAYNR

-111 YRLSDFINEAGTAG
+111 YRLSDFINENGTAG
-125 YNHLAQPS
+125 YNHLAKPS
-133 VYGSVSWQPKD
+133 VYGSVAWQPKD

-162 GTNIDDSLSIDFASL
+162 GTNVDDSLSIDFASL
-177 LNLKDDDGNDGN
+177 LDASGSIK
-189 VTSLYPIVMVDDY
+189 VSSLYPIVMVDDY
-202 AIALKVKNGFGGY
+202 AIALKVKNDLGGY
-215 DALPLSY
+215 AAMPLGSG
-222 VGLRVAG
+222 GLRVAG
-229 FHRDLPTSS
+229 FHRDRPTSG

-248 SGSLPSDF
+248 SGSLPSEF
-256 PTITPNGTKAVTM
+256 PTNTSNGKKAVTM
-269 SVGLIKQI
+269 SVGLIKEI
-277 VNTNLGYNLNNWTK
+277 VNTNLGYNLNKWTYVK
-291 VDGVM
+291 DVM
-296 LSGFAVGVPSLND
+296 LSGYSIGVPSLND

-321 KNYNKALSVSVTA
+321 KNYNKALKVEVKLASDKGFSVQC
-334 NDTYFTVTCDI
+334 FI
-345 KYKDDV
+345 KYTDV
-351 PVRDFI
+351 SISDFI
-357 VSDNKQYTISVDMRQ
+357 LSDDNKYTISVTMTYGGVDMPTYSQ
-372 GDNNITHSKVVT
+372 EAIAQVASS
-384 AFVTSSS
+384 FFLTSPFDFSS
-391 VTILSEFYFSDFGIA
+391 FDII

-411 SYTLNISV
+411 AYTLNISV
-419 IGTYSGVDEQVG
+419 FGIYSGVKEQVG
-431 TGYYSHHK
+431 TGHYSHS

>member
-18 ETLKCSQ
+18 ETVKCSQ

-81 VKIRMDSGDMASL
+81 VMIRMNSMDMSSL
-94 HNVTFAYNK
+94 HNVTFAYNR

-111 YRLSDFINEAGTAG
+111 YRLSDFISEDGTAG
-125 YNHLAQPS
+125 YNHLAKPS
-133 VYGSVSWQPKD
+133 VYGSVSWQPQY
-144 KQLYLDGGAS
+144 KQLYLDGGES

-162 GTNIDDSLSIDFASL
+162 GTNVDDSLSIDFASL
-177 LNLKDDDGNDGN
+177 LDASGSIKLS
-189 VTSLYPIVMVDDY
+189 SLYPIVMVDDY
-202 AIALKVKNGFGGY
+202 AIALKVKNDFGGY
-215 DALPLSY
+215 AALPLSSD
-222 VGLRVAG
+222 GLRVAG
-229 FHRDLPTSS
+229 FHRDLPTSG

-256 PTITPNGTKAVTM
+256 PTITSNGKKIVTM
-269 SVGLIKQI
+269 SVGLIKDI
-277 VNTNLGYNLNNWTK
+277 VNTNLGYNLNKWTK
-291 VDGVM
+291 VEGVM

-309 DGLCGMA
+309 DGLCGMT

-321 KNYNKALSVSVTA
+321 KNYNKALSVAVSA
-334 NDTYFTVTCDI
+334 KDTYFTVTCEI
-345 KYKDDV
+345 KYKDV
-351 PVRDFI
+351 SVSDFI
-357 VSDNKQYTISVDMRQ
+357 VSDNKQYTISVTMRQ
-372 GDNNITHSKVVT
+372 GDNNIEHSKVAT

-391 VTILSEFYFSDFGIA
+391 VTILSEFYFRDFGII

-411 SYTLNISV
+411 AYTLNISV
-419 IGTYSGVDEQVG
+419 IGTYSGVSEQVG
-431 TGYYSHHK
+431 TGHFSAS

>member
-34 NTFDLGRLCTHSNIN
+34 NTFDLGRLCTHTNIN

-94 HNVTFAYNK
+94 HNVTFAYNR

-111 YRLSDFINEAGTAG
+111 YRLSDFINENGTAG
-125 YNHLAQPS
+125 YNHLAKPS

-162 GTNIDDSLSIDFASL
+162 GTNTDDTLSIDFASL
-177 LNLKDDDGNDGN
+177 LDASGSIKLS
-189 VTSLYPIVMVDDY
+189 SLYPIVMVDDY
-202 AIALKVKNGFGGY
+202 AIALKVKNDLGGY
-215 DALPLSY
+215 AALPLGSG
-222 VGLRVAG
+222 GLRVAG
-229 FHRDLPTSS
+229 FHRDRPTSG

-248 SGSLPSDF
+248 SGSLPSEF
-256 PTITPNGTKAVTM
+256 PTNTSAGKKAVTM
-269 SVGLIKQI
+269 SVGLIKDI
-277 VNTNLGYNLNNWTK
+277 VNTNLGYNLNQWTYVK
-291 VDGVM
+291 YVM

-321 KNYNKALSVSVTA
+321 KNYNKAVKVEVTA
-334 NDTYFTVTCDI
+334 KDTYFTVTCEI
-345 KYKDDV
+345 KYKEDV

-357 VSDNKQYTISVDMRQ
+357 VSDNKQYTISVDMTYGGGGMTTYSR
-372 GDNNITHSKVVT
+372 VVT
-384 AFVTSSS
+384 AFVTSS
-391 VTILSEFYFSDFGIA
+391 
-406 GSVTG
+406 
-411 SYTLNISV
+411 
-419 IGTYSGVDEQVG
+419 
-431 TGYYSHHK
+431 

>member
-1 MAASKITKT
+1 MAASKITKS

-34 NTFDLGRLCTHSNIN
+34 NTFDLGRLCTHTNIN

-81 VKIRMDSGDMASL
+81 VKIRMDSDMSSL
-94 HNVTFAYNK
+94 HNVTFAYNR

-125 YNHLAQPS
+125 YNHLAKPS
-133 VYGSVSWQPKD
+133 VYGSVAWQPQD

-162 GTNIDDSLSIDFASL
+162 WTDSDSLSIDFASL
-177 LNLKDDDGNDGN
+177 LDASGSIK
-189 VTSLYPIVMVDDY
+189 VSSLYPIVMVDDY
-202 AIALKVKNGFGGY
+202 AIALKVKNDLGGY
-215 DALPLSY
+215 AALPLGSG
-222 VGLRVAG
+222 GLRVAG
-229 FHRDLPTSS
+229 FHRDRPTSG

-248 SGSLPSDF
+248 SGSLPSEF
-256 PTITPNGTKAVTM
+256 PTNTSNGKKAVTM
-269 SVGLIKQI
+269 SVGLIKDI
-277 VNTNLGYNLNNWTK
+277 VNTNLGYNLNKWTYVK
-291 VDGVM
+291 DVI

-309 DGLCGMA
+309 DGLCGMT

-321 KNYNKALSVSVTA
+321 KNYNKALKVAVA
-334 NDTYFTVTCDI
+334 ADDTRFTVTCTI
-345 KYKDDV
+345 KYEDV
-351 PVRDFI
+351 PVKDFI
-357 VSDNKQYTISVDMRQ
+357 VSDNKQYTISVDMTD
-372 GDNNITHSKVVT
+372 GSSKITRSKVVA
-384 AFVTSSS
+384 AFVTSSTF
-391 VTILSEFYFSDFGIA
+391 TILSEFKFSEFGIM

-411 SYTLNISV
+411 SYSLNVSV
-419 IGTYSGVDEQVG
+419 YGTYSDVSEQVG
-431 TGYYSHHK
+431 TGHYSHS

>member
-1 MAASKITKT
+1 MAASKITKS

-25 SDMTQISSR
+25 SDMSQISSR
-34 NTFDLGRLCTHSNIN
+34 NTFDLGRLCTHTNIN

-94 HNVTFAYNK
+94 HNVTFAYNR

-125 YNHLAQPS
+125 YNHLAKPS
-133 VYGSVSWQPKD
+133 VYGSVAWQPQY

-162 GTNIDDSLSIDFASL
+162 GTNTDDTLSIDFASL
-177 LNLKDDDGNDGN
+177 LNLEDGKD
-189 VTSLYPIVMVDDY
+189 VTSLYPIVMVGKY
-202 AIALKVKNGFGGY
+202 AIALKVKNDLGGY
-215 DALPLSY
+215 AALPLGSG
-222 VGLRVAG
+222 GLRVAG
-229 FHRDLPTSS
+229 FHRDLPTSG
-238 SGGTSSSESG
+238 SGGTSSSEPG

-256 PTITPNGTKAVTM
+256 PTNTSAGTKAVTM
-269 SVGLIKQI
+269 SVGLIKEI
-277 VNTNLGYNLNNWTK
+277 VNTNLGYNLNKWTYIK
-291 VDGVM
+291 DVM
-296 LSGFAVGVPSLND
+296 LSGFSIGVPSLND

-321 KNYNKALSVSVTA
+321 KNYNKALKVEVKLASDKGFSVQC
-334 NDTYFTVTCDI
+334 FI
-345 KYKDDV
+345 KYTDV
-351 PVRDFI
+351 SISDFI
-357 VSDNKQYTISVDMRQ
+357 LSDDNKYTISVTMTYGGVDMPTYSQ
-372 GDNNITHSKVVT
+372 EAIAQVASS
-384 AFVTSSS
+384 FFLTSPFDFSS
-391 VTILSEFYFSDFGIA
+391 FDII

-411 SYTLNISV
+411 AYTLNISV
-419 IGTYSGVDEQVG
+419 IGTYSGVSEQVG
-431 TGYYSHHK
+431 TGHYSHHK

>member
-1 MAASKITKT
+1 MAASKITKS

-34 NTFDLGRLCTHSNIN
+34 NTFDLGRLCTHTNIN

-81 VKIRMDSGDMASL
+81 VKIRMDSDMSSL
-94 HNVTFAYNK
+94 HNVTFAYNR

-125 YNHLAQPS
+125 YNHLAKPS
-133 VYGSVSWQPKD
+133 VYGSVAWQPKD

-162 GTNIDDSLSIDFASL
+162 GTNTDDTLSIDFASL
-177 LNLKDDDGNDGN
+177 LDASGSIKIS
-189 VTSLYPIVMVDDY
+189 SLYPIVMVDDY
-202 AIALKVKNGFGGY
+202 AIALKVKNDLGGY
-215 DALPLSY
+215 AALPLGSG
-222 VGLRVAG
+222 GLRVAG
-229 FHRDLPTSS
+229 FHRDRPTSG

-248 SGSLPSDF
+248 SGSLPSEF
-256 PTITPNGTKAVTM
+256 PTNTSNGKKAVTM
-269 SVGLIKQI
+269 SVGLIKEI
-277 VNTNLGYNLNNWTK
+277 VNTNLGYNLNQWTYVK
-291 VDGVM
+291 GVI

-321 KNYNKALSVSVTA
+321 KNYNKALKAVVELASDTGFSVSCT
-334 NDTYFTVTCDI
+334 I
-345 KYKDDV
+345 KYTDV
-351 PVRDFI
+351 SISDF
-357 VSDNKQYTISVDMRQ
+357 VLSDNNKYTISVTMRQ
-372 GDNNITHSKVVT
+372 GDNNTTYSQVAT
-384 AFVTSSS
+384 AQVTSSKLAIIS
-391 VTILSEFYFSDFGIA
+391 SFVFRDFGII

-411 SYTLNISV
+411 SYSLDISV
-419 IGTYSGVDEQVG
+419 IGTYSGVSEQVG
-431 TGYYSHHK
+431 TGHFSAS